1 MIKAENLSYS
11 FPHKELYNKISFT
24 LEDDVHCAFIGTN
37 GTGKSTLVNMILH
50 PDKYLYDGKL
60 IVDVPGRIGYVS
72 QFYTVEEEKEITVFD
87 YISEE
92 FVRLQNKINQIC
104 EDMAV
109 TDHLEELMEEYQQTL
124 DEFNAIDGDF
134 YESNIRKQLKTA
146 GLAGYED
153 QLLTNLS
160 GGEFKLVQ
168 AIREMMISP
177 KFIIMDEPDVFL
189 DFQHLNA
196 LRNLINSHK
205 GTLLVITHNRYLLNH
220 CFNKILHLENTEMQ
234 EFDGNYVDY
243 NFALLQMKIEQQE
256 LAAADMEE
264 IERNRKI
271 VERLRNSA
279 TAIDSATRGR
289 SLHARVSLLE
299 RLEAR
304 KTKSPF
310 VDIKQPEIVFH
321 ADEVLD
327 AEVSGE
333 NPEES
338 LESERKSGQGDT
350 NAENAAEKIVLS
362 VEDYNVTF
370 DREIMEHVSFVLH
383 AGDKVAI
390 VGPNGTGKTTLLRD
404 IIKGENPAI
413 RLDENVKMAYLSQ
426 MHGEVFDEKAT
437 VLKNFEDAG
446 FNTDDQVIAY
456 LKTYGFEEELIYSP
470 VCDLS
475 GGEKNLLQL
484 AKISRTGAGLLLLD
498 EPTNHLDMESISWLE
513 TYLLNYPGAVFIVS
527 HDRYFINRT
536 ATRILDLTGHKLLS
550 YSGNYAYYLE
560 KKDTVESRFLT
571 NNDKTIQTSAKKDT
585 KEEGKLDWQEQKKL
599 AAKKRKIENEYQ
611 KTEQEIEALETDI
624 ANLDEELMR
633 PEYACNAHKLNEL
646 STARE
651 EKETALTA
659 AMEQWERLAEQLEEF
674 EVTE

>member
-1 MIKAENLSYS
+1 MVKAENLSYS

-50 PDKYLYDGKL
+50 PEEYLYDGRL
-60 IVDVPGRIGYVS
+60 IIDVPGRIGYVS
-72 QFYTVEEEKEITVFD
+72 QFYTVNEEKQVTVFD

-92 FVRLQNKINQIC
+92 FVRLQNRIDQIC
-104 EDMAV
+104 GDMAAAEN
-109 TDHLEELMEEYQQTL
+109 LEELMEEYQQTL

-134 YESNIRKQLKTA
+134 YESNIRKQLNLA
-146 GLAGYED
+146 GLAGYEN
-153 QLLTNLS
+153 QLLTSLS

-168 AIREMMISP
+168 AIREMMVSP

-256 LAAADMEE
+256 LAAADLEE

-271 VERLRNSA
+271 VERLRSSA

-310 VDIKQPEIVFH
+310 VDIKQPEILLH
-321 ADEVLD
+321 TDEPMDGETVL
-327 AEVSGE
+327 EV
-333 NPEES
+333 
-338 LESERKSGQGDT
+338 DDY
-350 NAENAAEKIVLS
+350 S
-362 VEDYNVTF
+362 VAF
-370 DREIMEHVSFVLH
+370 DREIMEHVSFTLQ
-383 AGDKVAI
+383 AGEKAAI

-404 IIKGENPAI
+404 IIKGENQAI
-413 RLDENVKMAYLSQ
+413 HLGENVKMAYLSQ

-437 VLKNFEDAG
+437 VLKNFEDVG
-446 FNTDDQVIAY
+446 FDTEAQVISY

-470 VCDLS
+470 VKDLS

-484 AKISRTGAGLLLLD
+484 AKISRTGANLLLLD
-498 EPTNHLDMESISWLE
+498 EPTSHLDTYSQLALE
-513 TYLLNYPGAVFIVS
+513 QAVEAYNGTVLMVS
-527 HDRYFINRT
+527 HDFYT
-536 ATRILDLTGHKLLS
+536 VADCMDYVLLTEDKGLRKVS
-550 YSGNYAYYLE
+550 MRKFRKMIYADHFDKDYLE
-560 KKDTVESRFLT
+560 Y
-571 NNDKTIQTSAKKDT
+571 
-585 KEEGKLDWQEQKKL
+585 EQKKKEL
-599 AAKKRKIENEYQ
+599 ENRIAFALQAGKYADAKKISEN
-611 KTEQEIEALETDI
+611 LETLLQKY
-624 ANLDEELMR
+624 N
-633 PEYACNAHKLNEL
+633 
-646 STARE
+646 
-651 EKETALTA
+651 
-659 AMEQWERLAEQLEEF
+659 
-674 EVTE
+674 

>member
-104 EDMAV
+104 EDMAA

-321 ADEVLD
+321 ADEVFD
-327 AEVSGE
+327 AVISSPLKRAVDTTNIVLGYGHENEIELCDLLKERDWGE
-333 NPEES
+333 YTLHSYAEARK
-338 LESERKSGQGDT
+338 LETLPPSVETLEQGMERGRQFANLMFKKYDGKKILCVGHGFINRCIMSMIYGVDKSEIRKMD
-350 NAENAAEKIVLS
+350 NAEYRIV
-362 VEDYNVTF
+362 EM
-370 DREIMEHVSFVLH
+370 RGEIE
-383 AGDKVAI
+383 
-390 VGPNGTGKTTLLRD
+390 
-404 IIKGENPAI
+404 
-413 RLDENVKMAYLSQ
+413 
-426 MHGEVFDEKAT
+426 
-437 VLKNFEDAG
+437 
-446 FNTDDQVIAY
+446 
-456 LKTYGFEEELIYSP
+456 
-470 VCDLS
+470 
-475 GGEKNLLQL
+475 
-484 AKISRTGAGLLLLD
+484 RTGAEGMKD
-498 EPTNHLDMESISWLE
+498 E
-513 TYLLNYPGAVFIVS
+513 VS
-527 HDRYFINRT
+527 
-536 ATRILDLTGHKLLS
+536 
-550 YSGNYAYYLE
+550 
-560 KKDTVESRFLT
+560 
-571 NNDKTIQTSAKKDT
+571 
-585 KEEGKLDWQEQKKL
+585 
-599 AAKKRKIENEYQ
+599 
-611 KTEQEIEALETDI
+611 
-624 ANLDEELMR
+624 AN
-633 PEYACNAHKLNEL
+633 
-646 STARE
+646 
-651 EKETALTA
+651 
-659 AMEQWERLAEQLEEF
+659 
-674 EVTE
+674 

>member
-37 GTGKSTLVNMILH
+37 GTGKSTLVNLILH
-50 PDKYLYDGKL
+50 PEDYLYDGKL
-60 IVDVPGRIGYVS
+60 IIDLPGRIGYVS
-72 QFYTVEEEKEITVFD
+72 QFYTLDEEKEVTVFE
-87 YISEE
+87 YLSEE

-104 EDMAV
+104 EDMAT

-134 YESNIRKQLKTA
+134 YESNIRKQLTLA
-146 GLAGYED
+146 GLAGYEE
-153 QLLTNLS
+153 QLLTSLS

-196 LRNLINSHK
+196 LKNLINSHK

-234 EFDGNYVDY
+234 EYDGSYVDY
-243 NFALLQMKIEQQE
+243 NYALLQMKIEQQE

-271 VERLRNSA
+271 VERLRNGA
-279 TAIDSATRGR
+279 TAVDSATRGR

-310 VDIKQPEIVFH
+310 VDIRQPEIM
-321 ADEVLD
+321 LY
-327 AEVSGE
+327 AENNSVE
-333 NPEES
+333 NPEKV
-338 LESERKSGQGDT
+338 SEGEKNPKMENIG
-350 NAENAAEKIVLS
+350 AEAAAVETVLK

-370 DREIMEHVSFVLH
+370 DREIMEHVSFALQS
-383 AGDKVAI
+383 GEKVAI

-404 IIKGENPAI
+404 IVKGENPAVH
-413 RLDENVKMAYLSQ
+413 LAENVKKAYLSQ
-426 MHGEVFDEKAT
+426 LHGEVFDEKAT
-437 VLKNFEDAG
+437 VLKNFEDMG
-446 FNTDDQVIAY
+446 FDTDAQVIAY

-470 VCDLS
+470 VGELS

-484 AKISRTGAGLLLLD
+484 AKISRTGANLLLLD
-498 EPTNHLDMESISWLE
+498 EPTSHLDTYSQLALE
-513 TYLLNYPGAVFIVS
+513 QAIEKYNGTVLMVS
-527 HDRYFINRT
+527 HDFYTVANCM
-536 ATRILDLTGHKLLS
+536 DYVLLAENKGLRKVS
-550 YSGNYAYYLE
+550 MRKFRKMIYADHFDKDYLE
-560 KKDTVESRFLT
+560 Y
-571 NNDKTIQTSAKKDT
+571 
-585 KEEGKLDWQEQKKL
+585 EQKKKEL
-599 AAKKRKIENEYQ
+599 ENRIAFLLQDGKYEDAKKISED
-611 KTEQEIEALETDI
+611 LEKL
-624 ANLDEELMR
+624 LDKR
-633 PEYACNAHKLNEL
+633 
-646 STARE
+646 
-651 EKETALTA
+651 
-659 AMEQWERLAEQLEEF
+659 
-674 EVTE
+674 

>member
-50 PDKYLYDGKL
+50 PDNYLYDGKL

-104 EDMAV
+104 EDMAA

-153 QLLTNLS
+153 QILTNLS

-327 AEVSGE
+327 AEFSGE

-338 LESERKSGQGDT
+338 LESERRSGQGDT

-370 DREIMEHVSFVLH
+370 DREIMEHVTFTLH

-413 RLDENVKMAYLSQ
+413 RLGENVKMAYLSQ

-446 FNTDDQVIAY
+446 FDTDD
-456 LKTYGFEEELIYSP
+456 
-470 VCDLS
+470 
-475 GGEKNLLQL
+475 
-484 AKISRTGAGLLLLD
+484 
-498 EPTNHLDMESISWLE
+498 
-513 TYLLNYPGAVFIVS
+513 
-527 HDRYFINRT
+527 
-536 ATRILDLTGHKLLS
+536 
-550 YSGNYAYYLE
+550 
-560 KKDTVESRFLT
+560 
-571 NNDKTIQTSAKKDT
+571 
-585 KEEGKLDWQEQKKL
+585 
-599 AAKKRKIENEYQ
+599 
-611 KTEQEIEALETDI
+611 
-624 ANLDEELMR
+624 
-633 PEYACNAHKLNEL
+633 
-646 STARE
+646 
-651 EKETALTA
+651 
-659 AMEQWERLAEQLEEF
+659 
-674 EVTE
+674 

>member
-11 FPHKELYNKISFT
+11 FPHKELYNQISFT

-37 GTGKSTLVNMILH
+37 GTGKSTLVNLILH
-50 PDKYLYDGKL
+50 PEDYLYDGKL
-60 IVDVPGRIGYVS
+60 TIDVPGRIGYVS
-72 QFYTVEEEKEITVFD
+72 QFYTLDEEKEVTVFE
-87 YISEE
+87 YLSEE

-104 EDMAV
+104 EDMAT
-109 TDHLEELMEEYQQTL
+109 TDHLEKLMEEYQQTL

-134 YESNIRKQLKTA
+134 YESNIRKQLKLA
-146 GLAGYED
+146 GLAGYEE
-153 QLLTNLS
+153 QLLTSLS

-168 AIREMMISP
+168 VIREMMISP

-196 LRNLINSHK
+196 LKNLINSHK

-234 EFDGNYVDY
+234 EYDGNYVDY

-271 VERLRNSA
+271 VERLRNGA
-279 TAIDSATRGR
+279 TAVDSATRGR

-310 VDIKQPEIVFH
+310 VDIKQPEILLH
-321 ADEVLD
+321 ADNGF
-327 AEVSGE
+327 GE
-333 NPEES
+333 NSEKASEGEKNQKAES
-338 LESERKSGQGDT
+338 SG
-350 NAENAAEKIVLS
+350 AEAVAVETVLK

-370 DREIMEHVSFVLH
+370 DREIMEHVSFALQS
-383 AGDKVAI
+383 GEKVAI

-404 IIKGENPAI
+404 IVKGENQAI
-413 RLDENVKMAYLSQ
+413 HLGENVKMAYLSQ

-437 VLKNFEDAG
+437 VLKNFEDVG
-446 FNTDDQVIAY
+446 FDTDAQVITY

-470 VCDLS
+470 VGELS

-484 AKISRTGAGLLLLD
+484 AKISRTGANLLLLD
-498 EPTNHLDMESISWLE
+498 EPTSHLDTYSQLALE
-513 TYLLNYPGAVFIVS
+513 QAIEKYNGTVLMVS
-527 HDRYFINRT
+527 HDFYTVANCMDY
-536 ATRILDLTGHKLLS
+536 ILLTEDKGLRKVS
-550 YSGNYAYYLE
+550 MRKFRKMIYADHFDKDYLE
-560 KKDTVESRFLT
+560 Y
-571 NNDKTIQTSAKKDT
+571 
-585 KEEGKLDWQEQKKL
+585 EQKKKEL
-599 AAKKRKIENEYQ
+599 ENRIAFLLQDGKYEDAKKISEDLGK
-611 KTEQEIEALETDI
+611 L
-624 ANLDEELMR
+624 LDKR
-633 PEYACNAHKLNEL
+633 
-646 STARE
+646 
-651 EKETALTA
+651 
-659 AMEQWERLAEQLEEF
+659 
-674 EVTE
+674 

>member
-50 PDKYLYDGKL
+50 PEEYLYDGKL
-60 IVDVPGRIGYVS
+60 IIDVPGRIGYVS
-72 QFYTVEEEKEITVFD
+72 QFYTVDEEKEVTVFD
-87 YISEE
+87 YLSEE
-92 FVRLQNKINQIC
+92 FVRLQDKINQLC
-104 EDMAV
+104 EEMGV
-109 TDHLEELMEEYQQTL
+109 TEHLEEVMEEYQTTL

-134 YESNIRKQLKTA
+134 YESNIHKQLKVA

-153 QLLTNLS
+153 QLLTSLS

-189 DFQHLNA
+189 DFGHLNA
-196 LRNLINSHK
+196 LCDLINSHK

-243 NFALLQMKIEQQE
+243 NFALLQMKIEQQQ

-304 KTKSPF
+304 KTRSPF
-310 VDIKQPEIVFH
+310 VDIKQP
-321 ADEVLD
+321 
-327 AEVSGE
+327 
-333 NPEES
+333 
-338 LESERKSGQGDT
+338 
-350 NAENAAEKIVLS
+350 KIVLHAEEKEEGEGETVLQ

-370 DREIMEHVSFVLH
+370 DREIMEHVSFSLQ
-383 AGDKVAI
+383 AGEKVAI

-404 IIKGENPAI
+404 IMKGENPAI
-413 RLDENVKMAYLSQ
+413 RLGENVKMAYLSQ

-446 FNTDDQVIAY
+446 FDTDAQVISY
-456 LKTYGFEEELIYSP
+456 LETYGFEKELIYSP
-470 VCDLS
+470 ISELS

-498 EPTNHLDMESISWLE
+498 EPTSHLDTYSQLALE
-513 TYLLNYPGAVFIVS
+513 QAIADYNGTVLMAS
-527 HDRYFINRT
+527 HDFYTVANCMDYV
-536 ATRILDLTGHKLLS
+536 LLTENKGLRKVS
-550 YSGNYAYYLE
+550 MRKFRKMIYADHFDKDYLE
-560 KKDTVESRFLT
+560 Y
-571 NNDKTIQTSAKKDT
+571 
-585 KEEGKLDWQEQKKL
+585 EQKKKEL
-599 AAKKRKIENEYQ
+599 ENRIAFALQAGKYEDAKRISEDLEKLLQ
-611 KTEQEIEALETDI
+611 KY
-624 ANLDEELMR
+624 NG
-633 PEYACNAHKLNEL
+633 
-646 STARE
+646 
-651 EKETALTA
+651 
-659 AMEQWERLAEQLEEF
+659 
-674 EVTE
+674 

>member
-11 FPHKELYNKISFT
+11 FPHKELYNQISFT

-50 PDKYLYDGKL
+50 SDEYLYDGKL
-60 IVDVPGRIGYVS
+60 IIDVPGRIGYVS
-72 QFYTVEEEKEITVFD
+72 QFYNVEEKEVTVFD
-87 YISEE
+87 YLSEE
-92 FVRLQNKINQIC
+92 FVRLQNRINQIC
-104 EDMAV
+104 DAMGTAED
-109 TDHLEELMEEYQQTL
+109 LEALMEEYQVAL

-134 YESNIRKQLKTA
+134 YESNIHKQLKVA
-146 GLAGYED
+146 GLSGYEN
-153 QLLTNLS
+153 QSLASLS

-168 AIREMMISP
+168 VIREMMISP

-189 DFQHLNA
+189 DFWHLNA
-196 LRNLINSHK
+196 LRDLINSHK

-310 VDIKQPEIVFH
+310 VDIKQPEILLH
-321 ADEVLD
+321 TEELPEGETVL
-327 AEVSGE
+327 E
-333 NPEES
+333 
-338 LESERKSGQGDT
+338 
-350 NAENAAEKIVLS
+350 
-362 VEDYNVTF
+362 VEDYNVSF
-370 DREIMEHVSFVLH
+370 DREIMEHVSFSLQ
-383 AGDKVAI
+383 AGEKVAI

-404 IIKGENPAI
+404 IRRGENPAVN
-413 RLDENVKMAYLSQ
+413 LGENVKMAYLSQ
-426 MHGEVFDEKAT
+426 IHGEVFDEKAT

-446 FNTDDQVIAY
+446 FDTDEQVTEY
-456 LKTYGFEEELIYSP
+456 LKTYGFEKELVYSP
-470 VCDLS
+470 VEELS

-484 AKISRTGAGLLLLD
+484 AKISRTGANLLLLD
-498 EPTNHLDMESISWLE
+498 EPTSHLDTYSQLALE
-513 TYLLNYPGAVFIVS
+513 EAIRSYRGTVLMVS
-527 HDRYFINRT
+527 HDFYT
-536 ATRILDLTGHKLLS
+536 VAGCVDYVLLTENKGLRKVS
-550 YSGNYAYYLE
+550 MRKFRKMIYADHFDRDYLE
-560 KKDTVESRFLT
+560 Y
-571 NNDKTIQTSAKKDT
+571 
-585 KEEGKLDWQEQKKL
+585 EQKKKEL
-599 AAKKRKIENEYQ
+599 ENRIAFLLQAGKYEDAKKVSEN
-611 KTEQEIEALETDI
+611 L
-624 ANLDEELMR
+624 
-633 PEYACNAHKLNEL
+633 
-646 STARE
+646 
-651 EKETALTA
+651 
-659 AMEQWERLAEQLEEF
+659 EQLIQNS
-674 EVTE
+674 

>member
-1 MIKAENLSYS
+1 MIKAEKLSYS

-37 GTGKSTLVNMILH
+37 GTGKSTLVNLILH
-50 PDKYLYDGKL
+50 PEDYLYDGKL
-60 IVDVPGRIGYVS
+60 IIDLPGRIGYVS
-72 QFYTVEEEKEITVFD
+72 QFYTLDEEKEVTVFE
-87 YISEE
+87 YLSEE

-104 EDMAV
+104 EDMAT

-134 YESNIRKQLKTA
+134 YESNIRKQLKLA
-146 GLAGYED
+146 GLAGYEE
-153 QLLTNLS
+153 QLLTSLS

-196 LRNLINSHK
+196 LKNLINSHK

-234 EFDGNYVDY
+234 EYDGSYVDY
-243 NFALLQMKIEQQE
+243 NYALLQMKIEQQE

-271 VERLRNSA
+271 VERLRNGA
-279 TAIDSATRGR
+279 TAVDSATRGR

-310 VDIKQPEIVFH
+310 VDIRQPEILLY
-321 ADEVLD
+321 ADNNSVEKPEKVSEEEKNPKTENIEAEAAAVETVL
-327 AEVSGE
+327 
-333 NPEES
+333 
-338 LESERKSGQGDT
+338 K
-350 NAENAAEKIVLS
+350 

-370 DREIMEHVSFVLH
+370 DREIMEHVSFALH
-383 AGDKVAI
+383 SGEKVAI

-404 IIKGENPAI
+404 IVKGENPAVH
-413 RLDENVKMAYLSQ
+413 LAENVKKAYLSQ
-426 MHGEVFDEKAT
+426 LHGEVFDEKAT
-437 VLKNFEDAG
+437 VLKNFEDMG
-446 FNTDDQVIAY
+446 FDTDAQVIAY

-470 VCDLS
+470 VGELS

-484 AKISRTGAGLLLLD
+484 AKISRTGANLLLLD
-498 EPTNHLDMESISWLE
+498 EPTSHLDTYSQLALE
-513 TYLLNYPGAVFIVS
+513 QAIEKYNGTVLMVS
-527 HDRYFINRT
+527 HDFYTVANCM
-536 ATRILDLTGHKLLS
+536 DYVLLAENKGLRKVS
-550 YSGNYAYYLE
+550 MRKFRKMIYADHFDKDYLE
-560 KKDTVESRFLT
+560 Y
-571 NNDKTIQTSAKKDT
+571 
-585 KEEGKLDWQEQKKL
+585 EQKKKEL
-599 AAKKRKIENEYQ
+599 ENRIAFLLQDGKYEDAKKISED
-611 KTEQEIEALETDI
+611 LEK
-624 ANLDEELMR
+624 LMDKR
-633 PEYACNAHKLNEL
+633 
-646 STARE
+646 
-651 EKETALTA
+651 
-659 AMEQWERLAEQLEEF
+659 
-674 EVTE
+674 

>member
-104 EDMAV
+104 EDMAA

-338 LESERKSGQGDT
+338 LESERRSGQGDT

-370 DREIMEHVSFVLH
+370 DREIMEHVTFTLH

-413 RLDENVKMAYLSQ
+413 RLGENVKMAYLSQ

-446 FNTDDQVIAY
+446 FDTDDQVTDY

-498 EPTNHLDMESISWLE
+498 EPTSHLDTYSQLALE
-513 TYLLNYPGAVFIVS
+513 QAIEKYNGTVLMVS
-527 HDRYFINRT
+527 HDFYTVANCMDYV
-536 ATRILDLTGHKLLS
+536 LLTEDKGLRKVS
-550 YSGNYAYYLE
+550 MRKFRKMIYADHFDKDYLE
-560 KKDTVESRFLT
+560 Y
-571 NNDKTIQTSAKKDT
+571 
-585 KEEGKLDWQEQKKL
+585 EQKKKEL
-599 AAKKRKIENEYQ
+599 ENRIAFALQAGKYEDAKKIS
-611 KTEQEIEALETDI
+611 
-624 ANLDEELMR
+624 EEL
-633 PEYACNAHKLNEL
+633 EKLLRKYNG
-646 STARE
+646 
-651 EKETALTA
+651 
-659 AMEQWERLAEQLEEF
+659 
-674 EVTE
+674 

>member
-11 FPHKELYNKISFT
+11 FPHKELYNQISFT

-50 PDKYLYDGKL
+50 PDEYLYDGKL
-60 IVDVPGRIGYVS
+60 IIDVPGRIGYVS
-72 QFYTVEEEKEITVFD
+72 QFYNVEEKEVTVFD
-87 YISEE
+87 YLSEE
-92 FVRLQNKINQIC
+92 FVRLQNRINQIC
-104 EDMAV
+104 DAMGTAED
-109 TDHLEELMEEYQQTL
+109 LEALMEEYQVAL

-134 YESNIRKQLKTA
+134 YESNIHKQLKVA
-146 GLAGYED
+146 GLSGYEN
-153 QLLTNLS
+153 QSLASLS

-168 AIREMMISP
+168 VIREMMISP

-189 DFQHLNA
+189 DFWHLNA
-196 LRNLINSHK
+196 LRDLINAHK

-310 VDIKQPEIVFH
+310 VDIKQPEILLH
-321 ADEVLD
+321 TEELPEGETVL
-327 AEVSGE
+327 E
-333 NPEES
+333 
-338 LESERKSGQGDT
+338 
-350 NAENAAEKIVLS
+350 
-362 VEDYNVTF
+362 VEDYNVSF
-370 DREIMEHVSFVLH
+370 DREIMEHVSFSLQ
-383 AGDKVAI
+383 AGEKVAI

-404 IIKGENPAI
+404 IRRGENPAVN
-413 RLDENVKMAYLSQ
+413 LGENVKMAYLSQ

-446 FNTDDQVIAY
+446 FDTDEQVTEY
-456 LKTYGFEEELIYSP
+456 LKTYGFEKELVYSP
-470 VCDLS
+470 VEELS

-484 AKISRTGAGLLLLD
+484 AKISRTGANLLLLD
-498 EPTNHLDMESISWLE
+498 EPTSHLDTYSQLALE
-513 TYLLNYPGAVFIVS
+513 EAIRSYKGTVLMVS
-527 HDRYFINRT
+527 HDFYT
-536 ATRILDLTGHKLLS
+536 VAGCVDYVLLTENKGLRKVS
-550 YSGNYAYYLE
+550 MRKFRKMIYADHFDRDYLE
-560 KKDTVESRFLT
+560 Y
-571 NNDKTIQTSAKKDT
+571 
-585 KEEGKLDWQEQKKL
+585 EQKKKEL
-599 AAKKRKIENEYQ
+599 ENRIAFLLQAGKYEDAKKVSEN
-611 KTEQEIEALETDI
+611 L
-624 ANLDEELMR
+624 
-633 PEYACNAHKLNEL
+633 
-646 STARE
+646 
-651 EKETALTA
+651 
-659 AMEQWERLAEQLEEF
+659 EQLIQNS
-674 EVTE
+674 

>member
-1 MIKAENLSYS
+1 MIQAENLSYS

-50 PDKYLYDGKL
+50 PYDYLYDGKL
-60 IVDVPGRIGYVS
+60 VIDVPGRIGYVS
-72 QFYTVEEEKEITVFD
+72 QFYTIDEEKKITVFD

-92 FVRLQNKINQIC
+92 FVRLQNKIDQIC
-104 EDMAV
+104 QEMGT
-109 TDHLEELMEEYQQTL
+109 TDHLEELMEEYQKAL

-134 YESNIRKQLKTA
+134 YESNIRKQLKVA
-146 GLAGYED
+146 GLAGYEE
-153 QLLTNLS
+153 QLLSSLS

-196 LRNLINSHK
+196 LRDLINSHK

-220 CFNKILHLENTEMQ
+220 CFNKILHLENTELQ

-243 NFALLQMKIEQQE
+243 NFALLQMKIEQQQ

-304 KTKSPF
+304 KTRSPF
-310 VDIKQPEIVFH
+310 VDIKQPDIQLHTKKPLE
-321 ADEVLD
+321 DQMVLQ
-327 AEVSGE
+327 A
-333 NPEES
+333 
-338 LESERKSGQGDT
+338 
-350 NAENAAEKIVLS
+350 
-362 VEDYNVTF
+362 EDYNVAF
-370 DREIMEHVSFVLH
+370 DREIMEHVSFLLQ
-383 AGDKVAI
+383 AGEKVAI

-404 IIKGENPAI
+404 IIRGENPAI
-413 RLDENVKMAYLSQ
+413 RLGENVEMTYLSQ
-426 MHGEVFDEKAT
+426 MHAEVFDEKAT

-446 FNTDDQVIAY
+446 FVTDAQVIRY

-470 VCDLS
+470 VEALS

-484 AKISRTGAGLLLLD
+484 AKISRTDANLLLLD
-498 EPTNHLDMESISWLE
+498 EPTSHLDTYSQLALE
-513 TYLLNYPGAVFIVS
+513 EAIGKYNGTVLMVS
-527 HDRYFINRT
+527 HDFYTVANCMDYV
-536 ATRILDLTGHKLLS
+536 LLTEDKGLRKVS
-550 YSGNYAYYLE
+550 MRKFRKMIYADHFDKDYLE
-560 KKDTVESRFLT
+560 Y
-571 NNDKTIQTSAKKDT
+571 
-585 KEEGKLDWQEQKKL
+585 EQKKKEL
-599 AAKKRKIENEYQ
+599 ENRIAFALQVGKYEDAKK
-611 KTEQEIEALETDI
+611 LCD
-624 ANLDEELMR
+624 NL
-633 PEYACNAHKLNEL
+633 
-646 STARE
+646 
-651 EKETALTA
+651 
-659 AMEQWERLAEQLEEF
+659 EQLLLDNGGKNK
-674 EVTE
+674 

>member
-11 FPHKELYNKISFT
+11 FPHKELYNQISFT

-50 PDKYLYDGKL
+50 SDEYLYDGKL
-60 IVDVPGRIGYVS
+60 IIDVPGRIGYVS
-72 QFYTVEEEKEITVFD
+72 QFYNVEEKEVTVFD
-87 YISEE
+87 YLSEE
-92 FVRLQNKINQIC
+92 FVRLQNRINQIC
-104 EDMAV
+104 DAMGTAED
-109 TDHLEELMEEYQQTL
+109 LEALMEEYQVAL

-134 YESNIRKQLKTA
+134 YESNIHKQLKVA
-146 GLAGYED
+146 GLSGYEN
-153 QLLTNLS
+153 QSLASLS

-168 AIREMMISP
+168 VIREMMISP

-189 DFQHLNA
+189 DFWHLNA
-196 LRNLINSHK
+196 LRDLINSHK

-310 VDIKQPEIVFH
+310 VDIKQPEILLH
-321 ADEVLD
+321 TEELPEGETVL
-327 AEVSGE
+327 E
-333 NPEES
+333 
-338 LESERKSGQGDT
+338 
-350 NAENAAEKIVLS
+350 
-362 VEDYNVTF
+362 VEDYNVSF
-370 DREIMEHVSFVLH
+370 DREIMEHVSFSLQ
-383 AGDKVAI
+383 AGEKVAI

-404 IIKGENPAI
+404 IRRGENPAVN
-413 RLDENVKMAYLSQ
+413 LGENVKMAYLSQ
-426 MHGEVFDEKAT
+426 IHGEVFDEKAT

-446 FNTDDQVIAY
+446 FDTDEQVTEY
-456 LKTYGFEEELIYSP
+456 LKTYGFEKELVYSP
-470 VCDLS
+470 VEELS

-484 AKISRTGAGLLLLD
+484 AKISRTGANLLLLD
-498 EPTNHLDMESISWLE
+498 EPTSHLDTYSQLALE
-513 TYLLNYPGAVFIVS
+513 EAIRSYRGTVLMVS
-527 HDRYFINRT
+527 HDFYT
-536 ATRILDLTGHKLLS
+536 VAGCVDYVLLTENKGLRKVS
-550 YSGNYAYYLE
+550 MRKFRKMIYADHFDRDYLE
-560 KKDTVESRFLT
+560 Y
-571 NNDKTIQTSAKKDT
+571 
-585 KEEGKLDWQEQKKL
+585 EQKKKEL
-599 AAKKRKIENEYQ
+599 ENRIAFLLQAGKYEDPKKVSEN
-611 KTEQEIEALETDI
+611 L
-624 ANLDEELMR
+624 
-633 PEYACNAHKLNEL
+633 
-646 STARE
+646 
-651 EKETALTA
+651 
-659 AMEQWERLAEQLEEF
+659 EQLIQNS
-674 EVTE
+674 

>member
-1 MIKAENLSYS
+1 MVKAENLSYS

-50 PDKYLYDGKL
+50 PEDYLYDGRL
-60 IVDVPGRIGYVS
+60 IIDVPGRIGYVS
-72 QFYTVEEEKEITVFD
+72 QFYTVNEEKQVTVFD

-92 FVRLQNKINQIC
+92 FVRLQNRIDQIC
-104 EDMAV
+104 EDMAAAEN
-109 TDHLEELMEEYQQTL
+109 LEELMEEYQQTL

-134 YESNIRKQLKTA
+134 YESNIHKQLKLA
-146 GLAGYED
+146 GLAGYEN
-153 QLLTNLS
+153 QLLTSLS

-168 AIREMMISP
+168 AIREMMVSP

-256 LAAADMEE
+256 LAAADLEE

-271 VERLRNSA
+271 VERLRSSA

-310 VDIKQPEIVFH
+310 VDIKQPEILLY
-321 ADEVLD
+321 ADEPLDGETVLTVD
-327 AEVSGE
+327 
-333 NPEES
+333 
-338 LESERKSGQGDT
+338 
-350 NAENAAEKIVLS
+350 
-362 VEDYNVTF
+362 DYNVAF
-370 DREIMEHVSFVLH
+370 DREIMEHVSFTLQ
-383 AGDKVAI
+383 AGEKAAI

-404 IIKGENPAI
+404 IIKGENQAI
-413 RLDENVKMAYLSQ
+413 HLGENVKMAYLSQ

-446 FNTDDQVIAY
+446 FDTEAQVISY

-470 VCDLS
+470 VGDLS

-484 AKISRTGAGLLLLD
+484 AKISRTGANLLLLD
-498 EPTNHLDMESISWLE
+498 EPTSHLDTYSQLALE
-513 TYLLNYPGAVFIVS
+513 QAVEAYNGTVLMVS
-527 HDRYFINRT
+527 HDFYT
-536 ATRILDLTGHKLLS
+536 VADCMDYVLLTEEKGLRKVS
-550 YSGNYAYYLE
+550 MRKFRKMIYADHFDKDYLE
-560 KKDTVESRFLT
+560 Y
-571 NNDKTIQTSAKKDT
+571 
-585 KEEGKLDWQEQKKL
+585 EQKKKEL
-599 AAKKRKIENEYQ
+599 ENRIAFALQAGKYADAKKISENLEKLLQ
-611 KTEQEIEALETDI
+611 KY
-624 ANLDEELMR
+624 N
-633 PEYACNAHKLNEL
+633 
-646 STARE
+646 
-651 EKETALTA
+651 
-659 AMEQWERLAEQLEEF
+659 
-674 EVTE
+674 

>member
-11 FPHKELYNKISFT
+11 FPHKELYNQISFT

-50 PDKYLYDGKL
+50 PDEYLYDGKL
-60 IVDVPGRIGYVS
+60 IIDVPGRIGYVS
-72 QFYTVEEEKEITVFD
+72 QFYNVEEKEVTVFD
-87 YISEE
+87 YLSQE
-92 FVRLQNKINQIC
+92 FVRLQNRINQIC
-104 EDMAV
+104 DAMGTAED
-109 TDHLEELMEEYQQTL
+109 LEALMEEYQVAL

-134 YESNIRKQLKTA
+134 DESNIHKQLKVA
-146 GLAGYED
+146 GLSGYEN
-153 QLLTNLS
+153 QSLASLS

-168 AIREMMISP
+168 VIREMMISP

-189 DFQHLNA
+189 DFWHLNA
-196 LRNLINSHK
+196 LRDLINSHK

-243 NFALLQMKIEQQE
+243 NFALLQMKIERQE

-310 VDIKQPEIVFH
+310 VDIKQPEILLH
-321 ADEVLD
+321 TEELPEGETVL
-327 AEVSGE
+327 E
-333 NPEES
+333 
-338 LESERKSGQGDT
+338 
-350 NAENAAEKIVLS
+350 
-362 VEDYNVTF
+362 VEDYNVSF
-370 DREIMEHVSFVLH
+370 DREIMEHVSFSLQ
-383 AGDKVAI
+383 AGEKVAI

-404 IIKGENPAI
+404 IRRGENPAVN
-413 RLDENVKMAYLSQ
+413 LGENVKMAYLSQ

-446 FNTDDQVIAY
+446 FDTDEQVTEY
-456 LKTYGFEEELIYSP
+456 LKTYGFEKELVYSP
-470 VCDLS
+470 VEELS

-484 AKISRTGAGLLLLD
+484 AKISRTGANLLLLD
-498 EPTNHLDMESISWLE
+498 EPTSHLDTYSQLALE
-513 TYLLNYPGAVFIVS
+513 EAIRSYKGTVLMVS
-527 HDRYFINRT
+527 HDFYT
-536 ATRILDLTGHKLLS
+536 VAGCMDYVLLTENKGLRKVS
-550 YSGNYAYYLE
+550 MRKFRKMIYADHFDRDYLE
-560 KKDTVESRFLT
+560 Y
-571 NNDKTIQTSAKKDT
+571 
-585 KEEGKLDWQEQKKL
+585 EQKKKEL
-599 AAKKRKIENEYQ
+599 ENRIAFLLQAGKYEDAKKISEN
-611 KTEQEIEALETDI
+611 L
-624 ANLDEELMR
+624 
-633 PEYACNAHKLNEL
+633 
-646 STARE
+646 
-651 EKETALTA
+651 
-659 AMEQWERLAEQLEEF
+659 EQLIQNS
-674 EVTE
+674 